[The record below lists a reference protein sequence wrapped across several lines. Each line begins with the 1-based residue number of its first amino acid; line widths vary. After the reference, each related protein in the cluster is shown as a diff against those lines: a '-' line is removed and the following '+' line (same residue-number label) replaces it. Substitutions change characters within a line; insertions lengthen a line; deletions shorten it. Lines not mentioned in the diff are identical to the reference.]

1 MAGKKSCPFAKI
13 GKAVNGD
20 CPKFVGV
27 LMVLAFDHAALTGV
41 ERPAGKWQGLC
52 GVCTV
57 ADAACLIR
65 VTG

>member
-27 LMVLAFDHAALTGV
+27 LMVLASDYTALAGV
-41 ERPAGKWQGLC
+41 EACGQVAGVC

-57 ADAACLIR
+57 ADAACLVW